1 MKAVAALR
9 AFTLIELLVV
19 IAIIA
24 ILASM
29 LLPSLSKAKEKAQGI
44 HCLQNGKQMNLGW
57 TMQAADDNDN
67 LVGNLDG
74 GAVSDMSNSNKTW
87 VLGWL
92 ENSFFVPANTNKLFL
107 TVYSPLAPFMGRS
120 PGVFKCAADKSLSR
134 GRNGEPRVRSIS
146 MNAYLGPRGGPYT
159 GGYKQMNRMNDVRRP
174 ANTWVFIDEREDG
187 INDGWFAVNM
197 DGYEPRNPNSYQIVD
212 FPASYHN
219 RAGGFAFADGHSE
232 IKKWKDPRTV
242 PKLKFGQPLP
252 LGQSSPRNPDM
263 EWLQDRT
270 TYKAAN

>member
-1 MKAVAALR
+1 VQGLR

-29 LLPSLSKAKEKAQGI
+29 LLPALGKAKEKAQGI

-67 LVGNLDG
+67 LVGNMDG
-74 GAVSDMSNSNKTW
+74 GDVQNLGNSNKTW

-92 ENSFFVPANTNKLFL
+92 DNSTYRQDNTNKLYL
-107 TVYSPLAPFMGRS
+107 TMYSPLAPFMGRS

-134 GRNGEPRVRSIS
+134 GKAGEPRVRSIS
-146 MNAYLGPRGGPYT
+146 MNGYLGPRGSPYT

-212 FPASYHN
+212 YPASYHN
-219 RAGGFAFADGHSE
+219 RAGGLAFADGHSE
-232 IKKWKDPRTV
+232 IRKWKDRRTIPV
-242 PKLKFGQPLP
+242 LKKGQLLQ
-252 LGQSSPRNPDM
+252 LGVSSPGNQDM

-270 TYKAAN
+270 TYKGN